1 MNNIILYGIGDAR
14 YQYRVLRYFAIYD
27 ERADTSE
34 VKRIARM
41 MQVINPSIEHVYMI
55 TNRHGLKREF
65 MESTERNS
73 IESCAI
79 FKDTLEREGIKIF

>member
-41 MQVINPSIEHVYMI
+41 IRLSIRASSMY
-55 TNRHGLKREF
+55 T
-65 MESTERNS
+65 
-73 IESCAI
+73 
-79 FKDTLEREGIKIF
+79 

>member
-1 MNNIILYGIGDAR
+1 MNNIILYGVGDAR

-55 TNRHGLKREF
+55 TNRRGLKREF
-65 MESTERNS
+65 MVSTKRNS